1 MQHGTDIRIRYGTAS
16 DIDALLALER
26 NVFATDCMSR
36 KSLRRFLSVPTAV
49 VLIAQLQDSQ
59 TAVAG
64 CAVLLLRAST
74 PEMARLYSLAVDPAH
89 EGFGIGPQLLK
100 ACEESART
108 HGRVQ
113 IRLEVHENNARAI
126 TLYRKE
132 GYAEFGRR
140 VGYYKDLG
148 DALRFRK
155 LLSGASPAMTP
166 KIT

>member
-1 MQHGTDIRIRYGTAS
+1 MQHGTDILIRPSTMS

-49 VLIAQLQDSQ
+49 VLIAQPQDSQ
-59 TAVAG
+59 NAIAG

-89 EGFGIGPQLLK
+89 EGFGIGPMLLQ

-108 HGRVQ
+108 QGRTQ
-113 IRLEVHENNARAI
+113 IRLEVHETNERAI
-126 TLYRKE
+126 ALYRKE
-132 GYAEFGRR
+132 GYAEFGRH

-155 LLSGASPAMTP
+155 TLSAPELKPAN
-166 KIT
+166 